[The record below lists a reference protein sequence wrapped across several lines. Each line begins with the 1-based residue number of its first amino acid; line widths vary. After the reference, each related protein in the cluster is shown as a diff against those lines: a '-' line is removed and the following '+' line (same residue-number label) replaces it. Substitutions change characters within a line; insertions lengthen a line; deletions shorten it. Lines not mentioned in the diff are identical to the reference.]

1 MGLNKTQIY
10 ERIREAFNVK
20 TLTEVAELLGLTT
33 GAVSQWKTTGKISLA
48 TLIKT
53 SEMSHVSIHWLVT
66 GEGSKEILPAYK
78 PLALVRRSADNDDSQ
93 APHTIPAYEF
103 ASLPLVGRIDQQ
115 QLTATVEER
124 MEIPAILVFPESQVI
139 QITGHGWASEGLQHG
154 DLLIV
159 RPINETDVENK
170 IVVASLPG
178 DRAVVRRFSR
188 AGELVTLAPILG
200 SSPTYRL
207 PAEDVA
213 LRWLVTSITHQL

>member
-66 GEGSKEILPAYK
+66 GEGSKEILPAVK
-78 PLALVRRSADNDDSQ
+78 HLALVRASADNDDSQ
-93 APHTIPAYEF
+93 APRSIPAYES

-188 AGELVTLAPILG
+188 AGHLVTLAPILG

>member
-1 MGLNKTQIY
+1 
-10 ERIREAFNVK
+10 
-20 TLTEVAELLGLTT
+20 
-33 GAVSQWKTTGKISLA
+33 
-48 TLIKT
+48 
-53 SEMSHVSIHWLVT
+53 
-66 GEGSKEILPAYK
+66 
-78 PLALVRRSADNDDSQ
+78 
-93 APHTIPAYEF
+93 
-103 ASLPLVGRIDQQ
+103 
-115 QLTATVEER
+115 

-213 LRWLVTSITHQL
+213 VRWLVTSITHQL